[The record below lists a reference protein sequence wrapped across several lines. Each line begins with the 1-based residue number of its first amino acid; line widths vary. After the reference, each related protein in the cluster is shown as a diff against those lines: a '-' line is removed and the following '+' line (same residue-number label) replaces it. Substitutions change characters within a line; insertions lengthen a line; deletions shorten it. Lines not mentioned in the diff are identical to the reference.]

1 MQRRSTKVPSY
12 MENYDEDNFSKLN
25 IAPISGSEESVGG
38 LNVMVQTGS
47 SDDDKIAF
55 AGVKGLSNQEILYS
69 VTNDPNVKG
78 SKVDTAAFVG
88 DLDAL
93 AQEIDPSMA
102 QKGVRKVF
110 RSLDD
115 NLKVHDLSFEET
127 PNKDAYVQWEM

>member
-38 LNVMVQTGS
+38 L
-47 SDDDKIAF
+47 
-55 AGVKGLSNQEILYS
+55 ILYS